1 MNKVA
6 SFDADRVVEV
16 GQGHTDIPT
25 FFFPTRLGYNDL
37 VRKFIEQNTKRI
49 KPYLDLRPFEI
60 DQQLF

>member
-25 FFFPTRLGYNDL
+25 FSSQP
-37 VRKFIEQNTKRI
+37 V
-49 KPYLDLRPFEI
+49 
-60 DQQLF
+60 

>member
-25 FFFPTRLGYNDL
+25 FFFPTRLGCNDL
-37 VRKFIEQNTKRI
+37 VRKFIEQNTKKNNAI
-49 KPYLDLRPFEI
+49 FGFEA
-60 DQQLF
+60 F

>member
-25 FFFPTRLGYNDL
+25 FFFPTRLGYNNL
-37 VRKFIEQNTKRI
+37 VRSKVHRTEH
-49 KPYLDLRPFEI
+49 
-60 DQQLF
+60 